1 MSQRRKLQLI
11 VAASTL
17 PSSIAAVGAVYF
29 ATARYESATRD
40 AQAARA
46 SQFVE
51 RYVNDVIWQRHADEV
66 AKLAGDV
73 ANEIRLRNAVA
84 SADREALAH
93 LLPIPARRYVVTSG
107 QVALVGVTVYDASAM
122 TLAEYTTVPD
132 LHAARALSSL

>member
-1 MSQRRKLQLI
+1 MPQRRKLQLI

-17 PSSIAAVGAVYF
+17 TSFIAAVGAVYF

-66 AKLAGDV
+66 TKLAGDV
-73 ANEIRLRNAVA
+73 ANESSLRNAVA
-84 SADREALAH
+84 AADRETLAQ
-93 LLPIPARRYVVTSG
+93 LLPVAARRYAVTSG
-107 QVALVGVTVYDASAM
+107 QVALMGVTVYDPSGM

-132 LHAARALSSL
+132 L